1 MGNVDT
7 IQKLT
12 DILVSNTADLLD
24 ISSILGNV
32 FDRVTGQDQ
41 FILLSSGEF
50 DIDTVSN
57 WDQSD
62 LLVTQEVSDFNELLT
77 VLVNGVDID
86 WEMRVDVSQLVLVT
100 LGDTGDQVVNQRLDS
115 SQSSNVLSVTVVDGN
130 LDQLLADLG
139 ESNINVLQGLD
150 QGTSWASNLNNSG
163 LDADSN
169 TFWDCDRL
177 FGLNVLH
184 LCILWQLAFVD

>member
-7 IQKLT
+7 IQELT
-12 DILVSNTADLLD
+12 DILVSDTADLLN
-24 ISSILGNV
+24 ISGVLGNV
-32 FDRVTGQDQ
+32 FNRVTGQDQ
-41 FILLSSGEF
+41 FILLGGREF
-50 DIDTVSN
+50 DIDTFSN

-77 VLVNGVDID
+77 VLVNGVNID

-100 LGDTGDQVVNQRLDS
+100 LGDTSDQVVNQRLNS
-115 SQSSNVLSVTVVDGN
+115 SQSGNVLSVTVVDGN

-150 QGTSWASNLNNSG
+150 QSTSWTSNLNDSG
-163 LDADSN
+163 LDANGN
-169 TFWDCDRL
+169 TFWNSNGL

-184 LCILWQLAFVD
+184 LYFS